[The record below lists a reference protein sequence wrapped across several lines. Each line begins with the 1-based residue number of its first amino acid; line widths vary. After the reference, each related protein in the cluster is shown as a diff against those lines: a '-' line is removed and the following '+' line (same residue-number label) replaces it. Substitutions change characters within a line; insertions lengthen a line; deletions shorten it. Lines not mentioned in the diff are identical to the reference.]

1 MHFIRRKLK
10 FLMWVVAAIFV
21 GGLFFIGGRKMGP
34 SWLTTIMPTRMLVA
48 MPGCARSAGIIM
60 RVGNHNVD
68 IDEYKR
74 VKENTI
80 ELIKTRYRENF
91 EAYAQNI
98 DFDLLTIES
107 LTRYA
112 ILLQEADRMG
122 IYVSKQEVEDAI
134 KEFPYTMPQEAETRV
149 RPIPYYA
156 WSKSAEGQS
165 NPSAF
170 KRILESQGKIT
181 PEAFAEEVRNR
192 LLIAKLR
199 DMQNASV
206 VVTDLEVKDEYIIKN
221 NKAKVKFVEIPYR
234 AFIDKINV
242 SDSELKDYFQ
252 KNIAEYRLGERVNIS
267 FIKINPSVFRN
278 KVKIS
283 DAEISAYYK
292 AHQQDYYE
300 SEQVKARHILVR
312 TDQNTS
318 KDFKDKAKV
327 YAEQILKDAKKPGA
341 NFDALAKKYNNN
353 QFEVRYEDLGFFE
366 RGKMVKPF
374 ENAAFALEPGKVS
387 DVVETSFGYHII
399 TVDEKKPAS
408 QKSLEEAYQEILSKL
423 IEEQSWVIAR
433 QEADNIQYTI
443 MAEENLQAAIDANP
457 DLGLTIEETGF
468 FAKGD
473 MIPKI
478 GSNNTYRDIT
488 NEAFKMKVGEISN
501 LIEIKLYGDR
511 VLGYYVFKLLGKKP
525 ASLPTFEE
533 VKDKVINDLKNEKA
547 KSIAFDEIQKIMASR
562 NPSGTIEDII
572 KLLPKD
578 IDIKVVESEP
588 FAFTRDGYIRGNEGS
603 IESKEAMEASFKT
616 SVGTVS
622 GPFKSKNGI
631 CVIQITE
638 RQEVDETQIAQNKK
652 ELDQLREQLIRQ
664 KQNMIYNTWYQKAKS
679 ATTVKT
685 FISFT
690 EPS

>member
-1 MHFIRRKLK
+1 M
-10 FLMWVVAAIFV
+10 
-21 GGLFFIGGRKMGP
+21 
-34 SWLTTIMPTRMLVA
+34 
-48 MPGCARSAGIIM
+48 
-60 RVGNHNVD
+60 
-68 IDEYKR
+68 
-74 VKENTI
+74 
-80 ELIKTRYRENF
+80 
-91 EAYAQNI
+91 
-98 DFDLLTIES
+98 
-107 LTRYA
+107 
-112 ILLQEADRMG
+112 
-122 IYVSKQEVEDAI
+122 
-134 KEFPYTMPQEAETRV
+134 
-149 RPIPYYA
+149 
-156 WSKSAEGQS
+156 
-165 NPSAF
+165 
-170 KRILESQGKIT
+170 
-181 PEAFAEEVRNR
+181 
-192 LLIAKLR
+192 
-199 DMQNASV
+199 
-206 VVTDLEVKDEYIIKN
+206 
-221 NKAKVKFVEIPYR
+221 
-234 AFIDKINV
+234 
-242 SDSELKDYFQ
+242 
-252 KNIAEYRLGERVNIS
+252 VN
-267 FIKINPSVFRN
+267 
-278 KVKIS
+278 
-283 DAEISAYYK
+283 
-292 AHQQDYYE
+292 
-300 SEQVKARHILVR
+300 
-312 TDQNTS
+312 
-318 KDFKDKAKV
+318 
-327 YAEQILKDAKKPGA
+327 
-341 NFDALAKKYNNN
+341 
-353 QFEVRYEDLGFFE
+353 
-366 RGKMVKPF
+366 PF

-387 DVVETSFGYHII
+387 DVVVSSFGYHII

-457 DLGLTIEETGF
+457 DLGLAIEETGF

-478 GSNNTYRDIT
+478 GSSNTYRDIT

-562 NPSGTIEDII
+562 NPSGTIEDIV

-578 IDIKVVESEP
+578 IEIKVVESEP
-588 FAFTRDGYIRGNEGS
+588 FAFTRDGYIRGNDGS

-616 SVGTVS
+616 SVGAVS
-622 GPFKSKNGI
+622 GPFRSKNGI
-631 CVIQITE
+631 CMIQITE